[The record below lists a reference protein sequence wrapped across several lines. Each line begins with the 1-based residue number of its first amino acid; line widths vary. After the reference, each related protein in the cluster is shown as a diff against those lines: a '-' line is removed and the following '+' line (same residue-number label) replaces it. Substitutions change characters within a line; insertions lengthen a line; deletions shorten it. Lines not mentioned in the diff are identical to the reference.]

1 MRFASL
7 GSGSKGNGTLVE
19 WRDTSVL
26 VDCGF
31 SLRES
36 THRLGRLGCHPEE
49 LTAILVTHEHGDHLR
64 GVLPLARRFRIPVM
78 MTAGTALAAGLV
90 GDGSAIARHAIGDT
104 ASVDLRLIEGDREF
118 GVGDL
123 GVMPV
128 PVPHDAREPVQFV
141 FSSARHR
148 FGLLT
153 DLGSITQHVV
163 ASFGG
168 CDGLLLEANHDI
180 AMLAEGVYPPAL
192 KRRVGGSWGHL
203 NNTQA
208 AVFLGTV
215 DRSRLQT
222 LVLGHISQHNNLPE
236 RVAETVAPWTKGI
249 HQVAY
254 ACQNRGFPWLSLEEH

>member
-1 MRFASL
+1 VRFASL
-7 GSGSKGNGTLVE
+7 GSGSKGNGTLVQ

-31 SLRES
+31 SLCES
-36 THRLGRLGCHPEE
+36 THRLGRLGCQPEQ
-49 LTAILVTHEHGDHLR
+49 LTTILVTHEHGDHLR

-78 MTAGTALAAGLV
+78 LTAGTALAAGLL
-90 GDGSAIARHAIGDT
+90 GGGSAIGRNAIGDT
-104 ASVDLRLIEGDREF
+104 ANVDLRLIEGDREF
-118 GVGDL
+118 SIGDL

-153 DLGSITQHVV
+153 DLGCITRHVV
-163 ASFGG
+163 ASYGR

-180 AMLAEGVYPPAL
+180 AMLAEGGYPPAL

-203 NNTQA
+203 NNAQA

-222 LVLGHISQHNNLPE
+222 LVLGHISQHNNRPE
-236 RVAETVAPWTKGI
+236 LVAETVAHWTEGI
-249 HQVAY
+249 HNVAF
-254 ACQNRGFPWLSLEEH
+254 ACQDNGFPWLSLEEH